1 MADNIMLSDN
11 RSDHIDFVLDVLKDV
26 NHNARALG
34 YLVTRALLGKLS
46 GQNQFS
52 VARRAI
58 QAMAI
63 ETLSGMEDFMKGADN
78 LQSVRHCSPFLSLR

>member
-1 MADNIMLSDN
+1 MN
-11 RSDHIDFVLDVLKDV
+11 FVLSVLKNT

-46 GQNQFS
+46 GQHQLN
-52 VARRAI
+52 VAQRAI

-63 ETLSGMEDFMKGADN
+63 ETLSGMEDFMKGSDN
-78 LQSVRHCSPFLSLR
+78 LQSVRFCL